1 MHEGAT
7 ANIIVDGETI
17 GYMGRVHPNV
27 SKEDIY
33 VLEISLTKLFEKK
46 TSAYKYKEIS
56 KYPSIVKDVAFVAP
70 LDMESSTI
78 EKEIRRNSG
87 KLLKSIEVFDLY
99 NNKLIG
105 SDEKSIAY
113 TLTYENSVRTL
124 TQDEVNDA
132 FNKMIEEVTKKL
144 KISIRK

>member
-1 MHEGAT
+1 
-7 ANIIVDGETI
+7 
-17 GYMGRVHPNV
+17 
-27 SKEDIY
+27 
-33 VLEISLTKLFEKK
+33 
-46 TSAYKYKEIS
+46 
-56 KYPSIVKDVAFVAP
+56 
-70 LDMESSTI
+70 MESSTI